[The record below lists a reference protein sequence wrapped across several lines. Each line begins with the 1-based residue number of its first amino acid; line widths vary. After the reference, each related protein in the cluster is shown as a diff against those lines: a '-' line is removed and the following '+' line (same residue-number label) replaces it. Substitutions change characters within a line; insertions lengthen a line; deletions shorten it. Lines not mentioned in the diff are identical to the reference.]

1 MDTFNED
8 PKPGRLVL
16 PLVLIG
22 MIATTYTFIN
32 RVATNNDLE
41 IEPSVEQ
48 VVVEP
53 DEEPVSEDT
62 TTTTT
67 TTLPGEVVTYLEE
80 ISSEKIQSID
90 LATKVLEANDKWDNE
105 DTTYQE
111 AKDEFANFINDA
123 QQFVETVSE
132 PGPPSTFAGLV
143 KSHEELK
150 SLADL
155 IFADTE
161 ELLEGLTSSDTG
173 ERRSADINSF
183 NNEKFKIQDL
193 ESFDP
198 SNVDVSIFSAGS
210 SVAKKYAQSFID
222 SGGYVI
228 DLSSEF
234 RYDDDKLLIIPEVN
248 GNLISNLNKPSI
260 IANPNC
266 STSQLLMIL
275 QPIHKK
281 FEIEFVNIATY
292 QALSRTGKAWLL

>member
-32 RVATNNDLE
+32 RVTTNNNLE

-67 TTLPGEVVTYLEE
+67 TTLPAEVVTYLEE

-105 DTTYQE
+105 DITYQE
-111 AKDEFANFINDA
+111 AKEEFANFIEDA
-123 QQFVETVSE
+123 EQFVETVSE

-150 SLADL
+150 SLAEL

-173 ERRSADINSF
+173 ERRSSALDSF
-183 NNEKFKIQDL
+183 NNNINLFQEKID
-193 ESFDP
+193 E
-198 SNVDVSIFSAGS
+198 I
-210 SVAKKYAQSFID
+210 VAINT
-222 SGGYVI
+222 SG
-228 DLSSEF
+228 
-234 RYDDDKLLIIPEVN
+234 
-248 GNLISNLNKPSI
+248 
-260 IANPNC
+260 
-266 STSQLLMIL
+266 
-275 QPIHKK
+275 
-281 FEIEFVNIATY
+281 
-292 QALSRTGKAWLL
+292 

>member
-32 RVATNNDLE
+32 RVATNNNLE
-41 IEPSVEQ
+41 IEPSVEE
-48 VVVEP
+48 VVIEP

-90 LATKVLEANDKWDNE
+90 LATKVLEANDKWANE
-105 DTTYQE
+105 EITYQE
-111 AKDEFANFINDA
+111 AKDEFAIFIEDA

-150 SLADL
+150 SLAEL

-173 ERRSADINSF
+173 ERRSAALDSF
-183 NNEKFKIQDL
+183 NDNINLFQDKID
-193 ESFDP
+193 E
-198 SNVDVSIFSAGS
+198 I
-210 SVAKKYAQSFID
+210 VAINT
-222 SGGYVI
+222 SG
-228 DLSSEF
+228 
-234 RYDDDKLLIIPEVN
+234 
-248 GNLISNLNKPSI
+248 
-260 IANPNC
+260 
-266 STSQLLMIL
+266 
-275 QPIHKK
+275 
-281 FEIEFVNIATY
+281 
-292 QALSRTGKAWLL
+292 

>member
-105 DTTYQE
+105 DITYQE
-111 AKDEFANFINDA
+111 AKDEFANFIEDA

-132 PGPPSTFAGLV
+132 PGPPTTFAGLV

-150 SLADL
+150 SLAEL

-173 ERRSADINSF
+173 ERRSAALDSF
-183 NNEKFKIQDL
+183 NDNINLFQEKID
-193 ESFDP
+193 E
-198 SNVDVSIFSAGS
+198 I
-210 SVAKKYAQSFID
+210 VAINT
-222 SGGYVI
+222 SG
-228 DLSSEF
+228 
-234 RYDDDKLLIIPEVN
+234 
-248 GNLISNLNKPSI
+248 
-260 IANPNC
+260 
-266 STSQLLMIL
+266 
-275 QPIHKK
+275 
-281 FEIEFVNIATY
+281 
-292 QALSRTGKAWLL
+292 

>member
-32 RVATNNDLE
+32 RVATNNNLE

-48 VVVEP
+48 VTDEP
-53 DEEPVSEDT
+53 EQVPVTEDT

-111 AKDEFANFINDA
+111 AKDEFANFIEDA

-132 PGPPSTFAGLV
+132 PGPPTTFAGLV

-150 SLADL
+150 SLVEL

-173 ERRSADINSF
+173 ERRSAALDSF
-183 NNEKFKIQDL
+183 NNNINLFQEKID
-193 ESFDP
+193 E
-198 SNVDVSIFSAGS
+198 I
-210 SVAKKYAQSFID
+210 VAINT
-222 SGGYVI
+222 SG
-228 DLSSEF
+228 
-234 RYDDDKLLIIPEVN
+234 
-248 GNLISNLNKPSI
+248 
-260 IANPNC
+260 
-266 STSQLLMIL
+266 
-275 QPIHKK
+275 
-281 FEIEFVNIATY
+281 
-292 QALSRTGKAWLL
+292 

>member
-53 DEEPVSEDT
+53 DEEPISEDT

-67 TTLPGEVVTYLEE
+67 TTLPGEVVAYLEE

-90 LATKVLEANDKWDNE
+90 LATQVLEANDKWDSE
-105 DTTYQE
+105 DITYQE
-111 AKDEFANFINDA
+111 AKDEFADFIEDA

-132 PGPPSTFAGLV
+132 PGPPTTFAGLV

-150 SLADL
+150 SLAQL

-173 ERRSADINSF
+173 EIRSAALDSF
-183 NNEKFKIQDL
+183 NNNINLFQEKID
-193 ESFDP
+193 E
-198 SNVDVSIFSAGS
+198 I
-210 SVAKKYAQSFID
+210 VAINT
-222 SGGYVI
+222 SG
-228 DLSSEF
+228 
-234 RYDDDKLLIIPEVN
+234 
-248 GNLISNLNKPSI
+248 
-260 IANPNC
+260 
-266 STSQLLMIL
+266 
-275 QPIHKK
+275 
-281 FEIEFVNIATY
+281 
-292 QALSRTGKAWLL
+292 

>member
-32 RVATNNDLE
+32 RVATNNDLQ

-53 DEEPVSEDT
+53 DEEPISEDT

-105 DTTYQE
+105 DITYQE
-111 AKDEFANFINDA
+111 AKDEFANFIEDA

-132 PGPPSTFAGLV
+132 PGPPTTFAGLV

-150 SLADL
+150 SLAEL

-173 ERRSADINSF
+173 ERRSAALDSF
-183 NNEKFKIQDL
+183 NDNINLFQEKID
-193 ESFDP
+193 E
-198 SNVDVSIFSAGS
+198 I
-210 SVAKKYAQSFID
+210 VAINT
-222 SGGYVI
+222 SG
-228 DLSSEF
+228 
-234 RYDDDKLLIIPEVN
+234 
-248 GNLISNLNKPSI
+248 
-260 IANPNC
+260 
-266 STSQLLMIL
+266 
-275 QPIHKK
+275 
-281 FEIEFVNIATY
+281 
-292 QALSRTGKAWLL
+292 